1 MNSKGRYGK
10 FTHTDTPTDTEP
22 DTHLKQHQKITNR
35 HKLTTHTQTQTHAHT
50 NAEGNRSD
58 LLMIFGE
65 VYYGNERFS
74 AEEGVVDGAVKEDVL
89 FLRLDHVDS
98 LLA

>member
-1 MNSKGRYGK
+1 MGNLHTRTHQRTLNQIHTLNNIRKSPIDTNS
-10 FTHTDTPTDTEP
+10 P
-22 DTHLKQHQKITNR
+22 
-35 HKLTTHTQTQTHAHT
+35 HTQTQTHAHT
-50 NAEGNRSD
+50 NAEGDRSD